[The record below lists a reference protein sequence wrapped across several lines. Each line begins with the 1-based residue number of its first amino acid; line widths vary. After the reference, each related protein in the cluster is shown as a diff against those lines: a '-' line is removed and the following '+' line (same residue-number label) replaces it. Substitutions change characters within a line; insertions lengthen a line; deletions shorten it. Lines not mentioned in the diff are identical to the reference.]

1 MASIRQM
8 FELATPVFFDA
19 AHQLPDSVDLVSKK
33 CARLHGHTYHALI
46 RVEVIDN
53 SRHGMTIDFKELKDA
68 IGGRLDH
75 RYVNEV
81 FDDHYGANAKEATAE
96 NIALFIVELIS
107 GVLHTRQVPCT
118 SITVA
123 LAEGYKGPD
132 NTVYVTVRGNDGNDQ
147 V

>member
-1 MASIRQM
+1 MANIRQN
-8 FELATPVFFDA
+8 FELAIPVFFDA

-46 RVEVIDN
+46 GVAAADN

-68 IGGRLDH
+68 VDQRLDH

-96 NIALFIVELIS
+96 NIALFIVELVS
-107 GVLHTRQVPCT
+107 GALHARKVPCS

-132 NTVYVTVRGNDGNDQ
+132 NTVYVTVRGHYGND
-147 V
+147 